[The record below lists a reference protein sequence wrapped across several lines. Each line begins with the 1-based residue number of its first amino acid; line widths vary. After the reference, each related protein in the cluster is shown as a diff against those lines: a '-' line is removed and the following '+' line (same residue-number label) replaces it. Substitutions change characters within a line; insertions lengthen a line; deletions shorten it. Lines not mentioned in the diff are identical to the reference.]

1 MNHQQKKKSIG
12 KLETLD
18 YLCYDEDN
26 KYEEYYNMDRDLLIL
41 ILKGLESKGKCK
53 LIKDDDDS
61 YMGVQFIQ

>member
-1 MNHQQKKKSIG
+1 
-12 KLETLD
+12 
-18 YLCYDEDN
+18 
-26 KYEEYYNMDRDLLIL
+26 MDRDLLIL